1 MSAYDFINEYFPGW
15 EVVGFTLNGYNQGTV
30 LIRDG
35 EVDLKVHVDMNDAV
49 VWQNSDVTP
58 SYVEVSR

>member
-15 EVVGFTLNGYNQGTV
+15 EVVGFALGGYNHGTV

-35 EVDLKVHVDMNDAV
+35 EVELKVHVDMNDAV
-49 VWQNSDVTP
+49 VWHDSDVTP
-58 SYVEVSR
+58 SYVEVAR